1 LGTSLLKITGL
12 EVSYGPVQAVNGV
25 DLTLEAGDIRA
36 ILGAN
41 GAGKS
46 SIVRAIMGLAKV
58 HHGTIEFPEGRP
70 IQNLPPH
77 QIRRRGI
84 AWVPEGRQIL
94 TTLTVYDNL
103 MLGGFIDRD
112 KQRVRADLE
121 LVYELFPILR
131 ERRHLSGRAL
141 SGGEQQMLAI
151 GRALM
156 GQPKLLLMDEPS
168 LGLAPIVVES
178 VFRLIKE
185 INSRGISILMVEQNA
200 RAALGVARWAYL
212 LENGRVAREGM
223 AAVMQTDGEVQR
235 VYLGRSTS
243 QPSAPSASV
252 SV

>member
-1 LGTSLLKITGL
+1 VLEISGL
-12 EVSYGPVQAVNGV
+12 EVSYGPIRAVNGV
-25 DLTLEAGDIRA
+25 DLSIGQGDIRA

-46 SIVRAIMGLAKV
+46 SIVRAIMGLARVRK
-58 HHGTIEFPEGRP
+58 GTIEFPVGSP

-103 MLGGFIDRD
+103 MLGAFSDRD
-112 KQRVRADLE
+112 SKRVNADLE
-121 LVYELFPILR
+121 SIYELFPVLR
-131 ERRHLSGRAL
+131 ERRTLSGRAL

-168 LGLAPIVVES
+168 LGLAPLMVAA
-178 VFRLIKE
+178 VFQLIRQ
-185 INSRGISILMVEQNA
+185 INARGVSILMVEQNA
-200 RAALGVARWAYL
+200 RAALEVANWAYL
-212 LENGRVAREGM
+212 LEHGRVARQG
-223 AAVMQTDGEVQR
+223 AAADMRSDEEVQR
-235 VYLGRSTS
+235 VYLG
-243 QPSAPSASV
+243 QHKASAGGLDAPVSA
-252 SV
+252 